1 MNILCVCTGN
11 ICRSPMME
19 FLLKQELPKHG
30 ITDAEVRSAGVHT
43 MDDEPASAHA
53 ITVMQELGIDIADH
67 RSRQLNR
74 DIASWADVAV
84 VLSPEHGVAMAFYY
98 GFPPEKVL
106 TVGNGIE
113 DPYGRDL
120 KSYRACRDQLIK
132 DLPALIEA
140 LKAV

>member
-1 MNILCVCTGN
+1 MNILCLCTGN

-30 ITDAEVRSAGVHT
+30 ITDAVVRSAGVRT
-43 MDDEPASAHA
+43 VDDEPASEHA

-67 RSRQLNR
+67 RSRQLNH
-74 DIASWADVAV
+74 DISSWADVAV
-84 VLSPEHGVAMAFYY
+84 AMAPDHGVALAFYY
-98 GFPPEKVL
+98 GFPPEKIL
-106 TVGNGIE
+106 TVGNGIK

-132 DLPALIEA
+132 DLPNLIEA
-140 LKAV
+140 LKTV